1 LLTQEELDDLHP
13 IINVQYNIVTKM
25 TQKIEEIET
34 AFSTNRATAME
45 IISVQKMLD
54 ELLQDIELLSEE
66 DILKAQL
73 ETESINSIYEKK
85 RAEIKFQFEKIEF
98 TTWDDYVEECYKYS
112 LKNDINPFTPYEMFL
127 SKTDLEIIN
136 SEKYSKQFKWDKWD
150 YIFVGLAGIVAALT
164 DIFIV
169 EIPKDMASGEYKG
182 QKGSSLTQWLQSLRL
197 PEGLQSWLEDVAKV
211 PYDNTGG
218 STHRIDTIGHD
229 PILGLIFGVIDIIR
243 GTSTSLKDGIIVIE
257 NVGVGTDPLEAIVK
271 QFLHLCSDVCTKKG
285 LPIPF
290 ASIFE
295 LLNVGTFIRPN
306 GKTATI
312 SQLTKWMYYHG
323 YDLRHFV
330 TMSITPASIEIIL
343 RMYIMIRHFVEN
355 DDIVFM
361 VGGNPKY
368 RSMLLSSHSIACAA
382 NVGKVYLRQGNPLA
396 INYAEWLALIRYL
409 IPSVKYWLF
418 DRAELELKQLK
429 SINDDIWDQLLVN
442 SDKLLKM
449 SKFENMVPIIL
460 GEVTSCY
467 RSAKSEDMF
476 AAATWTR

>member
-1 LLTQEELDDLHP
+1 MLSQEELNDLLP
-13 IINVQYNIVTKM
+13 IINVQYNIVDKM
-25 TQKIEEIET
+25 TQKVEDIET
-34 AFSTNRATAME
+34 AFSTNRDTAIE
-45 IISVQKMLD
+45 IVSVQKMLD
-54 ELLQDIELLSEE
+54 ELLQDIELLSED
-66 DILKAQL
+66 DIVNAQL

-85 RAEIKFQFEKIEF
+85 RAKIKLNFDKVKF
-98 TTWDDYVEECYKYS
+98 TTWDEYVLECYKYS
-112 LKNDINPFTPYEMFL
+112 LKNDIDTFFAYEMFL

-169 EIPKDMASGEYKG
+169 AIPKDMTAGVYKG
-182 QKGSSLTQWLQSLRL
+182 QKGSSLTKWLQSLRL

-218 STHRIDTIGHD
+218 STHRIDTFGHD
-229 PILGLIFGVIDIIR
+229 PIIGLIFGVIDIIR
-243 GTSTSLKDGIIVIE
+243 GTSTSIKDGIIFIE
-257 NVGVGTDPLEAIVK
+257 KVGVGTDPLEAIVK
-271 QFLHLCSDVCTKKG
+271 QFLHLCSDVCTIKG
-285 LPIPF
+285 LPFPF

-295 LLNVGTFIRPN
+295 LLNVGSFKRPN

-312 SQLTKWMYYHG
+312 SQLTKWMYYFG
-323 YDLRHFV
+323 YDLRHFT

-343 RMYIMIRHFVEN
+343 RMYIMIRQFVEN

-409 IPSVKYWLF
+409 VPSVKYWLF
-418 DRAELELKQLK
+418 DRSNLELIHLE
-429 SINDDIWDQLLVN
+429 SINDDIWNRLLDN
-442 SDKLLKM
+442 SDKLLIK
-449 SKFENMVPIIL
+449 SKFENMEPVIL
-460 GEVTSCY
+460 G
-467 RSAKSEDMF
+467 A
-476 AAATWTR
+476 